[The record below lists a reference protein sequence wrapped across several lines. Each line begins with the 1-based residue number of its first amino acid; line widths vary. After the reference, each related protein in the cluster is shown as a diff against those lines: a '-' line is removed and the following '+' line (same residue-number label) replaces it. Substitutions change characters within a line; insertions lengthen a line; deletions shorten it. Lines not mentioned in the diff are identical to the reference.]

1 MKRTLDKATL
11 YCLLCFSLHFGNT
24 AYAEPLKLVAFQ
36 YPPLV
41 YQQDGE
47 IIGVAAELVRAVFN
61 ELGVQIEIEML
72 PWARSLQYLQSGQ
85 ADGVFT
91 IFKNP
96 HRQTFLLYP
105 DEPLIEQTISLYTFR
120 DKPIN
125 FSGKLS
131 DLAPYRMGL
140 TRAVSYGKR
149 FDAAIEETLTNLT
162 VVNDEEAKF
171 MLLAKGRVDVV
182 VSSVGIADFY
192 IDKLQLANRISR
204 VPTEIQRV
212 PSYVAFAKTPDNQ
225 LRVERFEQALRQL
238 KLSGR
243 YDQIVNS
250 AALPK
255 VEH

>member
-1 MKRTLDKATL
+1 MKRIIAKATL
-11 YCLLCFSLHFGNT
+11 YCLLCFSVLFGNT
-24 AYAEPLKLVAFQ
+24 TYAEPLKLVAFQ

-41 YQQDGE
+41 YQQNGE
-47 IIGVAAELVRAVFN
+47 IIGVATELVRAVFN

-96 HRQTFLLYP
+96 QRQTFLLYP
-105 DEPLIEQTISLYTFR
+105 DEPLIEQTISLYTAR

-125 FSGKLS
+125 FSEKLS
-131 DLAPYRMGL
+131 DLAPYRIGL
-140 TRAVSYGKR
+140 TRAVSYGER
-149 FDAAIEETLTNLT
+149 FDAAMRDTLTNLT
-162 VVNDEEAKF
+162 VVNDEQAKF

-182 VSSVGIADFY
+182 VSSIGIADFY
-192 IDKLQLANRISR
+192 IEKLQLDNQISR
-204 VPTEIQRV
+204 IPTEIQRV
-212 PSYVAFAKTPDNQ
+212 PSYVAFAKTPANR
-225 LRVERFEQALRQL
+225 LRVNRFEKALRQL

-250 AALPK
+250 AALP
-255 VEH
+255 EADH